1 MNSEITKFTDAV
13 WSNVHADTIFSPADV
28 ESVKD
33 CIRRLYAKG
42 FSVVDA
48 TLFCECLKEVDPF
61 LDENE
66 ALKRM
71 TILKAKNKKAP
82 PAVTSTVFVV
92 WTEGDT
98 TMVAGTFTAKVS
110 MDPVGVPSD
119 EWIEAAKN
127 SLAGAFASIWNVRVA
142 DVHLMTERELED
154 DDGEV

>member
-1 MNSEITKFTDAV
+1 
-13 WSNVHADTIFSPADV
+13 
-28 ESVKD
+28 
-33 CIRRLYAKG
+33 
-42 FSVVDA
+42 
-48 TLFCECLKEVDPF
+48 
-61 LDENE
+61 
-66 ALKRM
+66 M
-71 TILKAKNKKAP
+71 TILKAKYKKAP